1 MKKGILIL
9 AHGSRERE
17 TEIVFNKIADMTK
30 EKVNEAIIET
40 AFLQFSDVNLE
51 KGLDNLIARGVK
63 EIKVIPY
70 FLFSGVHIR
79 ENIPKKIE
87 KYLEDKPNIKVIVG
101 EVLGDDSRLADI
113 LADKINKYLD

>member
-17 TEIVFNKIADMTK
+17 TEIVFNRIADMTK
-30 EKVNEAIIET
+30 EKVKDAIIET
-40 AFLQFSDVNLE
+40 AFLQFSDVTLE
-51 KGLDNLIARGVK
+51 KGLDKLIFRGVK

-79 ENIPKKIE
+79 ESIPKKIE
-87 KYLEDKPNIKVIVG
+87 KYLEAKPNIKVIVG
-101 EVLGDDSRLADI
+101 EVLGDDLRLADI
-113 LADKINKYLD
+113 LADRINEYFD